1 MDTFAQY
8 KILQNIVIM
17 VIAGVYLTVA
27 PLLPVP
33 DSRITIRLPTETTEN
48 CSEFYIITGTYS
60 VSARPIT
67 LLFPSTKYSTNIL
80 AGKKYSKNYL
90 CLVLKIMP
98 GYHHSPVKCEHDPD
112 ALVAGLDP
120 VHRVSV
126 ADHHSPVNMI
136 RMPWLLALLPSTGS
150 V

>member
-1 MDTFAQY
+1 
-8 KILQNIVIM
+8 
-17 VIAGVYLTVA
+17 
-27 PLLPVP
+27 
-33 DSRITIRLPTETTEN
+33 
-48 CSEFYIITGTYS
+48 
-60 VSARPIT
+60 
-67 LLFPSTKYSTNIL
+67 
-80 AGKKYSKNYL
+80 
-90 CLVLKIMP
+90 MP

-136 RMPWLLALLPSTGS
+136 RMPWLLALLPSIGS

>member
-1 MDTFAQY
+1 MNSDYTKKKNVG
-8 KILQNIVIM
+8 KIFVYSLQ
-17 VIAGVYLTVA
+17 A
-27 PLLPVP
+27 
-33 DSRITIRLPTETTEN
+33 
-48 CSEFYIITGTYS
+48 C
-60 VSARPIT
+60 
-67 LLFPSTKYSTNIL
+67 TKYSTNIL
-80 AGKKYSKNYL
+80 AGKKYLKNYL
-90 CLVLKIMP
+90 CLVLKIIP